1 MSDNDVTAPI
11 PDFPPP
17 TAPPIDE
24 PDPSRPLKIAH
35 LVMGL
40 FFLGFVAMATS
51 LDTGAIAWSGARYL
65 WPTLLVG
72 VGLVGLLATLVSNR
86 RRVKRPVKRP

>member
-1 MSDNDVTAPI
+1 MNDDVTQQIPI
-11 PDFPPP
+11 PDSPGD
-17 TAPPIDE
+17 APRRPI
-24 PDPSRPLKIAH
+24 KIAH

-65 WPTLLVG
+65 WPMLLVG
-72 VGLVGLLATLVSNR
+72 VGIVGVLATLVSNR
-86 RRVKRPVKRP
+86 RRSGAR

>member
-1 MSDNDVTAPI
+1 MSSNDITQQI
-11 PDFPPP
+11 PYPEPPAADTP
-17 TAPPIDE
+17 TP
-24 PDPSRPLKIAH
+24 RPLKIAH

-65 WPTLLVG
+65 WPALLVA
-72 VGLVGLLATLVSNR
+72 VGGLGLLATVVSNR
-86 RRVKRPVKRP
+86 RRVRRRATPLD

>member
-1 MSDNDVTAPI
+1 MSSDDMTQQI
-11 PDFPPP
+11 PYPEPPDAERP
-17 TAPPIDE
+17 ATP
-24 PDPSRPLKIAH
+24 RPLKVAH

-72 VGLVGLLATLVSNR
+72 VGIVGLLATLVSNR
-86 RRVKRPVKRP
+86 RRSRAR

>member
-1 MSDNDVTAPI
+1 MSDNDVTQQI
-11 PDFPPP
+11 PFPEPP
-17 TAPPIDE
+17 TDAPLP
-24 PDPSRPLKIAH
+24 PRPVKIAH

-51 LDTGAIAWSGARYL
+51 LDTGTIAWSGARYL

-72 VGLVGLLATLVSNR
+72 VGLVGLLATLASNR
-86 RRVKRPVKRP
+86 RRVRRPGTLPD

>member
-1 MSDNDVTAPI
+1 MSDNDVTTPI
-11 PDFPPP
+11 PYSAPPAAPP
-17 TAPPIDE
+17 TEESASP
-24 PDPSRPLKIAH
+24 RPLKIAH

-51 LDTGAIAWSGARYL
+51 LDTGSIAWSGARYL

-86 RRVKRPVKRP
+86 RRANRG